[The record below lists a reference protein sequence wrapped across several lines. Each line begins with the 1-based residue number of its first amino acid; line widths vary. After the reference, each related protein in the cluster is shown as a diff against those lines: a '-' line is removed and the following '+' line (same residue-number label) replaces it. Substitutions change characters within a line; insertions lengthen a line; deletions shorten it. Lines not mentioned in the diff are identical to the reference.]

1 MKGYRVATL
10 TEYWWEATSPWR
22 VIYINLQIY
31 FDLKI
36 PFLKKSLGMGRNINV
51 YDHTALYVTA
61 KKQWEKK
68 CSEMQDQ
75 WNKSWR
81 IDKMES
87 QVDIQLMI

>member
-1 MKGYRVATL
+1 
-10 TEYWWEATSPWR
+10 
-22 VIYINLQIY
+22 
-31 FDLKI
+31 
-36 PFLKKSLGMGRNINV
+36 MGRNINV